1 MTAPVVGT
9 KNDGQ
14 TSGSNPLSITLT
26 NAPSAG
32 GLAVILC
39 GIYTGNTGGA
49 DSVSATYSGGSGVTV
64 TKQYDGV
71 GTANQVTGVLIWT
84 VEYTTAPTSVTIS
97 RSGTFGGDPPYI
109 SASVVNITG
118 QNASFLD
125 GCNGS
130 TGSSATPVAT
140 ALPDLTDASDLVL
153 GCMTRN
159 SSDGTTVSAG
169 TGWTETTEIDETNAT
184 YVTLN
189 VIQRTPGATGSYD
202 PTWSLGG
209 SPGTDTWFAAGISIK
224 GTGGGGGGGVASSSA
239 NAPSGMS
246 AMGAGLSKAG
256 FASGLSNMG

>member
-14 TSGSNPLSITLT
+14 TGGSNQLAITLT

-32 GLAVILC
+32 GMAVILC
-39 GIYTGNTGGA
+39 GIYTGNTFVA
-49 DSVSATYSGGSGVTV
+49 DAVSASYSGGSGVTI

-71 GTANQVTGVLIWT
+71 GTANQAVGVIIWT

-97 RSGTFGGDPPYI
+97 RSGTFGGDLPYI

-125 GCNGS
+125 GCSGS

-159 SSDGTTVSAG
+159 SADGTTVSPG
-169 TGWTETTEIDETNAT
+169 SGWTEITEIDEGNAT
-184 YVTLN
+184 SQTLS

-202 PTWSLGG
+202 PTWALGG

-224 GTGGGGGGGVASSSA
+224 GTSGGGSS
-239 NAPSGMS
+239 
-246 AMGAGLSKAG
+246 
-256 FASGLSNMG
+256 FASLTMPPMRPTGRAR